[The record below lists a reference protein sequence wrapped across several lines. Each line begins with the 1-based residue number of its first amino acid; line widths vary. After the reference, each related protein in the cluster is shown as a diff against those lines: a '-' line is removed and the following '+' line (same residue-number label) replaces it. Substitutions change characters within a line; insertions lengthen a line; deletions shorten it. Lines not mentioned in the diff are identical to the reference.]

1 MNKINKVYFRKDQD
15 TSGYEGKN
23 QRNWFGEDSFAVG
36 EMVWKRE
43 ITEIELGSMG
53 YNMNFDVPV
62 IRVLVGEKVFC
73 EIPMTSVCRIYYS
86 LED

>member
-1 MNKINKVYFRKDQD
+1 MNKINKVYFRMDQD
-15 TSGYEGKN
+15 TSGYEGGN
-23 QRNWFGEDSFAVG
+23 QRNWFGEGSFTVG

-43 ITEIELGSMG
+43 ITEITYPTPNDFPSICVYVEDGKL
-53 YNMNFDVPV
+53 Y
-62 IRVLVGEKVFC
+62 C